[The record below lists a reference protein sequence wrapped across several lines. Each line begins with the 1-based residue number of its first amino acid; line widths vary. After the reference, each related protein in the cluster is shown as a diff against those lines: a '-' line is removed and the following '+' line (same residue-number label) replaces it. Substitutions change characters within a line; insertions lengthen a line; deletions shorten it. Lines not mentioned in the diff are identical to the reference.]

1 VQITYA
7 VQHQLGI
14 DSCVVGINI
23 GIAHLRAV
31 VALADLQSFTS
42 AAAALGVSQPNLSRT
57 VAEAE
62 RRLGVRLFVRT
73 TRSVDPTGDGL
84 EVAAYGRRILLEFDD
99 GLEQIA
105 RFVSGERGTVT
116 IACLPSIAAIFL
128 PPYIVEF
135 RRNHPD
141 VSVHVKDGLRDG
153 VVASVRDGSVDFA
166 VVAASGRANDQH
178 RRIRLRPAHQSPS
191 CATNFVVVDRPG
203 RRVVHLVRPRIQHR
217 VTCTECAGKR
227 GSRRRAIGSG
237 TQRSCGG
244 RPHRSG
250 TGRHR
255 HPGTGGTDDV
265 VRKPGLPADRAD
277 DPQDH
282 LRSPIARTT
291 PKCKLFGVSQR
302 SGAAPDGMNG
312 PFSTSERVKVTLIR
326 RGRAIPTKGR
336 TVDRGRL
343 TATGARELLHLNE

>member
-14 DSCVVGINI
+14 DSCVMGINI

-31 VALADLQSFTS
+31 VALADLRSFTS

-116 IACLPSIAAIFL
+116 M
-128 PPYIVEF
+128 EF

-166 VVAASGRANDQH
+166 VVAAAGRANDLERTTISTDAFVCALPTNHPLAQRTSLSWTDLAGESFISFGPESSIESHVRNALESAGVDVGPSVQAHNVAAVAGLTAAGLGVTVVPELVVPMMSFANLVYLPIEPTIH
-178 RRIRLRPAHQSPS
+178 RTIS
-191 CATNFVVVDRPG
+191 VVQLPG
-203 RRVVHLVRPRIQHR
+203 RRQSASCSAFLSVLVP
-217 VTCTECAGKR
+217 
-227 GSRRRAIGSG
+227 
-237 TQRSCGG
+237 
-244 RPHRSG
+244 PP
-250 TGRHR
+250 TG
-255 HPGTGGTDDV
+255 
-265 VRKPGLPADRAD
+265 
-277 DPQDH
+277 
-282 LRSPIARTT
+282 
-291 PKCKLFGVSQR
+291 
-302 SGAAPDGMNG
+302 
-312 PFSTSERVKVTLIR
+312 
-326 RGRAIPTKGR
+326 
-336 TVDRGRL
+336 
-343 TATGARELLHLNE
+343 

>member
-1 VQITYA
+1 MTSVVEITYA

-166 VVAASGRANDQH
+166 VVAASGRANDLERTTISTDAFVCALPTNHPLAQRTSLSWTDLAGESFISFGPESSIESHVRLALESAGVDVGPSVQAHNVAAVAGLTAAGLGVTVVPELVVPMMSFANLVYLPIEPTIH
-178 RRIRLRPAHQSPS
+178 RTIS
-191 CATNFVVVDRPG
+191 VVQLPG
-203 RRVVHLVRPRIQHR
+203 RRQSASCSAFLSVLVP
-217 VTCTECAGKR
+217 
-227 GSRRRAIGSG
+227 
-237 TQRSCGG
+237 
-244 RPHRSG
+244 PP
-250 TGRHR
+250 TG
-255 HPGTGGTDDV
+255 
-265 VRKPGLPADRAD
+265 
-277 DPQDH
+277 
-282 LRSPIARTT
+282 
-291 PKCKLFGVSQR
+291 
-302 SGAAPDGMNG
+302 
-312 PFSTSERVKVTLIR
+312 
-326 RGRAIPTKGR
+326 
-336 TVDRGRL
+336 
-343 TATGARELLHLNE
+343 